1 MISQDVRDIV
11 YDSLWRQN
19 PGVVQILGMC
29 PLLAIS
35 TSLVNALSLGLAT
48 ALVMA
53 LASTAVATVRN
64 LIPHAVRIPVF
75 ILIIATLVTIV
86 DLLMHAYVLALYQV
100 LGIFI
105 PLIVVNCIVLARVE
119 AFASKR
125 SIGHSFL
132 DGLMMGLGLTL
143 VLVALGAMRE
153 IFGKGT
159 LLSGIDLAFG
169 PGAASLVIHVLPD
182 YQGLLLAILP
192 PGAFIG
198 LGLLIAA
205 RNWIEDIRAQQA
217 ARRVPE
223 SLPA

>member
-1 MISQDVRDIV
+1 MISKDIRDIV

-29 PLLAIS
+29 PTLAIS
-35 TSLVNALSLGLAT
+35 TSLVNGLSLGLAT
-48 ALVMA
+48 AIVMA
-53 LASTAVATVRN
+53 LASSAVAIVRN
-64 LIPHAVRIPVF
+64 FIPHAIRIPVF

-86 DLLMHAYVLALYQV
+86 DLLMHAYVLALYKV

-125 SIGHSFL
+125 SVGHSFL

-143 VLVALGAMRE
+143 VLVALGSMRE
-153 IFGKGT
+153 IAGKGT
-159 LLSGIDLAFG
+159 LFSGIDLALG
-169 PGAASLVIHVLPD
+169 PSASGLVLHVLPH
-182 YQGLLLAILP
+182 YQGALLAVLP

-205 RNWIEDIRAQQA
+205 RNWIEAARARKAPQA
-217 ARRVPE
+217 AAE
-223 SLPA
+223 AQPA